1 MTIENDAKRK
11 MRDDIRRL
19 RDMGSYRGRRH
30 AMSLPVRGQRT
41 RTQVCIPR
49 SRSRREGREMLTG
62 CRLLQRRSSTESRER
77 VKMLTRQKD
86 MLDGHGMA
94 LGNNVRLCIK
104 REIEARSA
112 CTTQLPSTT
121 GISQAPQAITYRE

>member
-41 RTQVCIPR
+41 RTQVC
-49 SRSRREGREMLTG
+49 SWRRGMRGAVLMRD
-62 CRLLQRRSSTESRER
+62 RLLRRRSSTESRER
-77 VKMLTRQKD
+77 VKRRGKEVGWAW
-86 MLDGHGMA
+86 DG
-94 LGNNVRLCIK
+94 VREQCRIVYK
-104 REIEARSA
+104 EIEARGA
-112 CTTQLPSTT
+112 CTTQPADQLP
-121 GISQAPQAITYRE
+121 R